1 MKSIKKYMALALV
14 FVIIALGC
22 IMLMLDYDTIFK
34 AWMGLLA
41 AFVLFASGFAVGIY
55 FERKNMLPQ

>member
-34 AWMGLLA
+34 ACMGLLA
-41 AFVLFASGFAVGIY
+41 AFVLFASGIAVGVY

>member
-1 MKSIKKYMALALV
+1 MALALV

-41 AFVLFASGFAVGIY
+41 AFVLFASGIAVGVY